1 MLPFVVGL
9 ALEAFSAR
17 TNENLHG
24 DTSSA
29 QILKQREKSLARELV
44 DTVAVDQRSN
54 LGDRIM
60 AEPTLREG
68 SSGEAVRQLQV
79 ALSELGHDP
88 GPIDGQFGAQTEA
101 AVKAYQHARGITVD
115 GVVGPV
121 TWRNIDEAAEFDEPV
136 LRVGSTGLPVRRA
149 QSRLT
154 LAGFNT
160 DGVDGI
166 FGRQTEAGVKA
177 LQQATGLTVDG
188 IVGPNTWHQID
199 SLGD

>member
-1 MLPFVVGL
+1 
-9 ALEAFSAR
+9 
-17 TNENLHG
+17 
-24 DTSSA
+24 
-29 QILKQREKSLARELV
+29 
-44 DTVAVDQRSN
+44 
-54 LGDRIM
+54 M
-60 AEPTLREG
+60 AEPTLRQG
-68 SSGEAVRQLQV
+68 SSGEAVRQLQI
-79 ALSELGHDP
+79 ALAELGHDP
-88 GPIDGQFGAQTEA
+88 GPVDGQFGSRTEA
-101 AVKAYQHARGITVD
+101 AVKAFQHARGIAAD

-121 TWRNIDEAAEFDEPV
+121 TWRNIDEAAEFDEPI

-160 DGVDGI
+160 GGVDGI

-177 LQQATGLTVDG
+177 LQQARGLTVDG

>member
-1 MLPFVVGL
+1 
-9 ALEAFSAR
+9 
-17 TNENLHG
+17 
-24 DTSSA
+24 
-29 QILKQREKSLARELV
+29 
-44 DTVAVDQRSN
+44 
-54 LGDRIM
+54 M

-68 SSGEAVRQLQV
+68 SSGEAVRQLPR
-79 ALSELGHDP
+79 ALAELGHDP
-88 GPIDGQFGAQTEA
+88 CPVDRSFGAQTEA
-101 AVKAYQHARGITVD
+101 AVKAFQLASGITAD

-121 TWRNIDEAAEFDEPV
+121 TWRNIDEAAEFDEPT
-136 LRVGSTGLPVRRA
+136 LQVGSTGLPVRRA

-160 DGVDGI
+160 GGVDGI

-177 LQQATGLTVDG
+177 LQQATGLAVDG